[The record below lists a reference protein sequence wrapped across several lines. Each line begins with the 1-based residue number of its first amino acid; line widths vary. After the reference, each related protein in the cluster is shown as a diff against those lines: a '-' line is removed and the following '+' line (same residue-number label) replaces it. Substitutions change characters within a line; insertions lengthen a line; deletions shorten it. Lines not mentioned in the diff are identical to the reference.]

1 MAAYPEIHPEASS
14 AAADIGHLAAKV
26 AARTSQVMP
35 QYCYNTDTLLRFAE
49 RMRGYAIDVPI
60 AIGVMP
66 IHDIQAIQRL
76 SVRCG
81 APVPNKIVAQFEK
94 LSDPDDQFQLAVE
107 IALKQIAQLAE
118 HGLDQVHL
126 YTLNRPQ
133 WVQRIS
139 CGLGEPRLAK
149 SA

>member
-1 MAAYPEIHPEASS
+1 M
-14 AAADIGHLAAKV
+14 
-26 AARTSQVMP
+26 
-35 QYCYNTDTLLRFAE
+35 
-49 RMRGYAIDVPI
+49 
-60 AIGVMP
+60 
-66 IHDIQAIQRL
+66 
-76 SVRCG
+76 
-81 APVPNKIVAQFEK
+81 PNKIVAQFEK
-94 LSDPDDQFQLAVE
+94 LSNSDDQFQLAIE
-107 IALKQIAQLAE
+107 IALKQIDQLAE